1 MEEERWTHQGCQV
14 FEAPGSVGEPFTY
27 VYRIER
33 GGSEMCRY
41 TIVADAASIK
51 AHWPD
56 IDPARSTDLD
66 VIWSSLSSLGY
77 ARVRAKIDLGDL
89 TSRTLKLTGSAEVE
103 G

>member
-1 MEEERWTHQGCQV
+1 MEEETFTYQDCKV
-14 FEAPGSVGEPFTY
+14 VEAPDSTGEPFTY
-27 VYRIER
+27 VYRVEQ
-33 GGSEMCRY
+33 GGSEVFRY

-77 ARVRAKIDLGDL
+77 ARVRAKIDAGDL
-89 TSRTLKLTGSAEVE
+89 TSRTLRLTGGSEVE
-103 G
+103 E